1 MSFIENYLDL
11 AQALELKNLNKKNK
25 DLVSLTLAN
34 NKEFKNIQ
42 SKLEKQTEISK
53 SIAKESNKIQNEIL
67 FQQKLNGDTNDE
79 ILENQRQEIKNFEIQ
94 NNLKAK
100 IFKINLLVDSTDHIE
115 DFDVLN
121 YFISNNLDYIKSIL
135 YNATNA
141 LFEISDKE
149 YCNNLKKKIDAK
161 FTVNQTQYKNTLL
174 SDFDLKLNEYNEII
188 ISEKKLNIIVR
199 DEAVKKGKDQEQ
211 KSSDYKEKTELNFS
225 KLNTRKQKIT
235 SSITYSKF
243 YKIFR
248 ILVFTFS
255 MLLGIIMLAT
265 PSDKIQGYNSAIL
278 FVAIF
283 FFGIASLCIFLEF
296 RHRKIKRS
304 RLEEIKKID
313 ELIKSTPK
321 QTVFEI
327 TESEN
332 KQKLDEIR
340 ILSDT
345 KKIELAKLIE
355 KIKIKYP
362 EFFQLQT
369 KVSELKN

>member
-42 SKLEKQTEISK
+42 SKLERQTEISK
-53 SIAKESNKIQNEIL
+53 SIAQESNKIQNEL
-67 FQQKLNGDTNDE
+67 LWQQKLNGDTNDE

-94 NNLKAK
+94 NNLKTK
-100 IFKINLLVDSTDHIE
+100 IFKINLLIDSIDNVK

-121 YFISNNLDYIKSIL
+121 YFIFNNLDYIKSIL

-149 YCNNLKKKIDAK
+149 YCNTLKKKIDNK
-161 FTVNQTQYKNTLL
+161 FTVNQIQYKNTFL
-174 SDFDLKLNEYNEII
+174 SDFDLKLNEYNETI

-199 DEAVKKGKDQEQ
+199 DEEIEKGKDEQ
-211 KSSDYKEKTELNFS
+211 KKSSDYEEKTELNFS
-225 KLNTRKQKIT
+225 KLNTRKQKIS
-235 SSITYSKF
+235 SSISYSIF

-248 ILVFTFS
+248 ILVFAFS
-255 MLLGIIMLAT
+255 TLFGIIMLSS
-265 PSDKIQGYNSAIL
+265 PSNKTKDYDSVIL
-278 FVAIF
+278 FMTIF
-283 FFGIASLCIFLEF
+283 FFGIASICILFEL
-296 RHRKIKRS
+296 RHRKIKKS
-304 RLEEIKKID
+304 RLEEIKKI
-313 ELIKSTPK
+313 EEIIKSTPK
-321 QTVFEI
+321 QLVFE
-327 TESEN
+327 TRESEN

-340 ILSDT
+340 ILSGI
-345 KKIELAKLIE
+345 KKIELAELIE
-355 KIKIKYP
+355 KIKTQYP